1 MKCAMRRALCSQRLA
16 ITIATSIVTLLAF
29 ALRVYRLDA
38 QSYWIDE
45 GWTLHY
51 AALTPTQLWHTL
63 QTTRVVPPLYHF
75 LTLYWSA
82 LVGNGEYPMR
92 FLSVICGTLSVPLTM
107 RFGKALGDVR
117 LGFVAAL
124 LMAVSPYQ
132 IWHSQD
138 ARNYTM
144 LTAAV
149 LVSMWGF
156 VALWQG
162 QWKWRQ
168 QLLYILGTEWALLT
182 HYHALIV
189 IGVQGLFLLV
199 TWFLQPRGTFVRRQ
213 LYLRWGVLLL
223 IILGLFGLWL
233 YFGMGALK
241 DYYNWIPQ
249 PTLWETYVRSA
260 LAYSVGELVPM
271 PLSVWLSLAFV
282 VLFLCG
288 CTYAARRR
296 WGNWHGRHTFVL
308 IATYTLAPNLAAWL
322 YGEVR
327 TPVYLERYL
336 IPVQAGYLLAVAMG
350 VLAIS
355 DGMRTILVRARL
367 RWSGHVASLSGALPL
382 LALLGISGWVLF
394 HHYFD
399 PTYAKPDWRT
409 IAHTVEDYAL
419 PQDAILITGAGSEM
433 VFDYYYDGHSPV
445 YAEFNNPSLSAESA
459 LQRLADIAA
468 QHRRIWYMP
477 YGLPIDQVLE
487 GWLASHAYPAWQS
500 WLGRQRMALY
510 VTETAFGMVERALDI
525 AFEES
530 PGKRLE
536 LLRIA
541 TPAQPVAAGDT
552 APFALTWQTSAQLA
566 YNYQVSMR
574 LISSLGER
582 YAQADW
588 PPLAA
593 EGGTSI
599 WRPGQA
605 IADRRALWLPADTPP
620 GHYQVQL
627 AMYEP
632 GSGQQLGMP
641 QTVAAL
647 DVAPASIV
655 VPARS
660 LQLSNPVYR
669 AMGDLILVGYAL
681 PSQVQPGEDIWIS
694 LYWQLA
700 PDARVTR
707 LTEATVRLTLEEGEA
722 SEQMGTTLTLAELV
736 GDPRGWQPGQ
746 VRRALYRLPTSP
758 RLSALHATLHLDLLW
773 RGERLGDRISLPPI
787 ALQQRPRHFEPP
799 RIAEAVQVALG
810 EPPVFQ
816 LVGYEVA
823 KREAR
828 PGDTL
833 DVTLHW
839 HALAEVDENYTVFV
853 QLLNPDWRV
862 VAQQDMQP
870 LAGLAPT
877 STWLQGEFLSDPYH
891 LYLPTDLTPGPY
903 RLITGMYHASG
914 GQRLPTSTGGDFI
927 DLGMVRIW

>member
-1 MKCAMRRALCSQRLA
+1 MKRAPCFRNYA
-16 ITIATSIVTLLAF
+16 VTIATLLVTLLGF

-82 LVGNGEYPMR
+82 LAGNGEYAMR
-92 FLSVICGTLSVPLTM
+92 FLSVLCGALSVPLTM
-107 RFGKALGDVR
+107 RFGRALGDAR

-144 LTAAV
+144 LTAAA
-149 LVSMWGF
+149 LVSMWSF
-156 VALWQG
+156 ATLWQG
-162 QWKWRQ
+162 QWGWRW
-168 QLLYILGTEWALLT
+168 QLLYIMGTEWALLT
-182 HYHALIV
+182 HYHALIL

-199 TWFLQPRGTFVRRQ
+199 IWLIRPVRPEGILGRQ
-213 LYLRWGVLLL
+213 ELYLRWGALLL
-223 IILGLFGLWL
+223 ITLGLFGLWL

-260 LAYSVGELVPM
+260 LAYSVGEMVPM
-271 PLSVWLSLAFV
+271 PLSAWLSLAFV

-288 CTYAARRR
+288 LVYAARRSWR
-296 WGNWHGRHTFVL
+296 NWQGRYMLAL
-308 IATYTLAPNLAAWL
+308 ILIYTLAPNLAAWL

-336 IPVQAGYLLAVAMG
+336 IPVQVGYLLAVAMG

-355 DGMRTILVRARL
+355 DGVHSALKQVKL
-367 RWSGHVASLSGALPL
+367 RWSSAVATSLGTL
-382 LALLGISGWVLF
+382 LLLILLGISGWVLY

-409 IAHTVEDYAL
+409 IAHMVEDYAL
-419 PQDAILITGAGSEM
+419 PRDAVVITGAGSEM
-433 VFDYYYDGHSPV
+433 VFDYYYNGDLPV
-445 YAEFNNPSLSAESA
+445 YTEFNNLSLSADKA
-459 LQRLADIAA
+459 LERLAEIAA

-477 YGLPIDQVLE
+477 YGLPIDRVLE
-487 GWLASHAYPAWQS
+487 GWLAAHGYPAWQS

-510 VTETAFGMVERALDI
+510 ATETAFEIVEQSI
-525 AFEES
+525 GVTFEES
-530 PGKRLE
+530 ADRRLE
-536 LLRIA
+536 LLRTA
-541 TPAQPVAAGDT
+541 APVQSVAAGDV
-552 APFALTWQTSAQLA
+552 APFALIWQTNNHLA
-566 YNYQVSMR
+566 YDYQVSVR
-574 LISSLGER
+574 LINSRGER
-582 YAQADW
+582 YVQADW

-593 EGGTSI
+593 GGGTST
-599 WRPGQA
+599 WQPGQA
-605 IADRRALWLPADTPP
+605 VIDRRGLWLPADIPP
-620 GHYQVQL
+620 GRYQVQL
-627 AMYEP
+627 AVYEP
-632 GSGQQLGMP
+632 GNGRQLGTP
-641 QTVAAL
+641 QSVTAL
-647 DVAPASIV
+647 AVAPARAV
-655 VPARS
+655 VPLRS
-660 LQLSNPVYR
+660 LQLPNPTHLE
-669 AMGDLILVGYAL
+669 MGELSLVGYAL
-681 PSQVQPGEDIWIS
+681 PSNVQPGEDIWMH

-700 PDARVTR
+700 PGADVTR
-707 LTEATVRLTLEEGEA
+707 LAEATVELTLDGGKG
-722 SEQMGTTLTLAELV
+722 SERKETPLPLAELV
-736 GDPRGWQPGQ
+736 GDPAGWRPGQ

-758 RLSALHATLHLDLLW
+758 RFSAPQVTLHLDLLW
-773 RGERLGDRISLPPI
+773 RGEHLGHRVSLPPI
-787 ALQQRPRHFEPP
+787 TLQQRPRRFEPP
-799 RIAEAVQVALG
+799 RIAEAVQVTLG
-810 EPPVFQ
+810 EPPVFR

-828 PGDTL
+828 PGDEL
-833 DVTLHW
+833 GVTLHW
-839 HALAEVDENYTVFV
+839 HSLAEVDNNYTVFV
-853 QLLNPDWRV
+853 QLLNADWRV

-877 STWLQGEFLSDPYH
+877 STWLQGEFLADPYH
-891 LYLPTDLTPGPY
+891 LHLPADLPPGQY
-903 RLITGMYHASG
+903 RIIAGMYDASS
-914 GQRLPTSTGGDFI
+914 GQRLPASTGGDFI